1 MTKRCDAPERLN
13 SNMARGAAS
22 GSENFAEG
30 SDVVAE
36 DACKMEEGNEEQDD
50 QELRDPNDELGSIDQ
65 TLQARHDMWIQ
76 TLKNHPVR
84 IEGGVYL
91 STFQK
96 GRGQH
101 ITALDTCQARALA
114 ERLTAL
120 ADEIELEV
128 EVNRR
133 AIDR

>member
-1 MTKRCDAPERLN
+1 
-13 SNMARGAAS
+13 MARDAA
-22 GSENFAEG
+22 GEAKKRAEG
-30 SDVVAE
+30 SGVVAK
-36 DACKMEEGNEEQDD
+36 DAGKMGDGNEEQMD
-50 QELRDPNDELGSIDQ
+50 QELRDPNDEYGLINQ
-65 TLQARHDMWIQ
+65 TLQARHDIWIQ

-101 ITALDTCQARALA
+101 FTALDTRQARMLA
-114 ERLTAL
+114 ERLITL